1 MNARLQGSGER
12 NCRVPLRI
20 PKFPHP
26 LSYGG
31 HHSNIC
37 VHHCFHVNGPQL
49 LRPTGDPSHPVWLH
63 IKSQSHSKISEPLWA
78 LELIP
83 GEIIKVTWT
92 WVACGITICH
102 KLFYSSRV
110 TVLSEVSWLHLSRSV
125 SGICSIQFICW
136 SVITMIYHS
145 WSALLKI
152 ILKSCNINSPSLFVF
167 MLALVLYISIQI
179 LELARMLISTKNM
192 LGLWFVLILQFN
204 LGRLASWWFWQYW
217 IFHSMTS
224 TFLYLFRSYLISL
237 SNVFTF

>member
-37 VHHCFHVNGPQL
+37 VHHCFHVNGSQL

-92 WVACGITICH
+92 WVACGITVCH

-110 TVLSEVSWLHLSRSV
+110 TVLSEDSWLHLRGV
-125 SGICSIQFICW
+125 APLSGSKKNALSSGVPD
-136 SVITMIYHS
+136 SVIS
-145 WSALLKI
+145 VNKAAQS
-152 ILKSCNINSPSLFVF
+152 SV
-167 MLALVLYISIQI
+167 VLDP
-179 LELARMLISTKNM
+179 
-192 LGLWFVLILQFN
+192 
-204 LGRLASWWFWQYW
+204 
-217 IFHSMTS
+217 
-224 TFLYLFRSYLISL
+224 
-237 SNVFTF
+237 